1 MNLKQRITKVF
12 TEGLE
17 NSKEI
22 ISTNIVNSFDDMG
35 MAHVNPGEFAA
46 EEITDKENLINKGEM
61 SNDTEFNKDKK
72 CCPMAKA
79 AAMAT
84 DLAQDLVDISAP
96 AEVEIQVVDDTKT
109 LPDTEEKN
117 NALLK
122 SLFGESKFSKM
133 VENILGGKT
142 CEEYLKESDYAG
154 PLDFVPDTRINA
166 SDVLSS
172 VKAQLGDR
180 AVGANI
186 REYPDPDTNY
196 KRFQITQIEGDL
208 PTKLEVNGVVL
219 KLYDDNTYMI
229 EKIAKDFPLKK

>member
-46 EEITDKENLINKGEM
+46 EEITNKENLINKGEM
-61 SNDTEFNKDKK
+61 SNDTEFNKDEK

-96 AEVEIQVVDDTKT
+96 AAVEVEVSDNTEN

-133 VENILGGKT
+133 VESILGGKT
-142 CEEYLKESDYAG
+142 CEEYLRESDYAG

-166 SDVLSS
+166 SDVLSL

-186 REYPDPDTNY
+186 CEYPDPDTNY
-196 KRFQITQIEGDL
+196 KRFKITQIEGDL
-208 PTKLEVNGVVL
+208 PERLEVNGVVL
-219 KLYDDNTYMI
+219 KLHDDNTYMI